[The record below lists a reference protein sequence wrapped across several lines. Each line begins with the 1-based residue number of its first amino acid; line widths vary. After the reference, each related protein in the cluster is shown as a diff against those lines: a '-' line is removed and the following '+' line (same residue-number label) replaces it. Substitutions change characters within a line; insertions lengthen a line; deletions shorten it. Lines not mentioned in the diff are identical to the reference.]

1 METTPPPSSQ
11 KPERT
16 NVTLREIKTKQRKPL
31 SIIKNSMAGGS
42 DSTPNLSVRGNGA
55 FRAFPGAFLDTIF
68 TPYLVPQM
76 TSLLSFVTVDLY
88 S

>member
-1 METTPPPSSQ
+1 MEIAPLPSSQ

-31 SIIKNSMAGGS
+31 SVIKNSMAGRS
-42 DSTPNLSVRGNGA
+42 DSVANLSVRGNGA
-55 FRAFPGAFLDTIF
+55 FRALAGAFLDPIF

-76 TSLLSFVTVDLY
+76 TSFL
-88 S
+88 